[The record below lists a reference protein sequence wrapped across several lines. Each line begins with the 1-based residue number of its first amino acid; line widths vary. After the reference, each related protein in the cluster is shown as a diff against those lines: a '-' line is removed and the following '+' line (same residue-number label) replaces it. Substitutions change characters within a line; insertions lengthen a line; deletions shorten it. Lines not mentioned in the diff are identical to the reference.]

1 MSCEEL
7 LLARL
12 RARGLRLTPQ
22 RELVLAALH
31 HVEGP
36 ATAEEIYAR
45 VHAVSASVDISTVYR
60 TLELFQEFQLVS
72 SFDPGD
78 GKRRYEHLGVEAP
91 HHHLVCRVCGQ
102 MIPITHRDVRP
113 LTEYLAATYGFVVD
127 EGDLTISGLCAPC
140 HAAQTNAALHSN
152 SMTTDYQTQQ
162 IET

>member
-7 LLARL
+7 LLEHL

-31 HVEGP
+31 QLDGP
-36 ATAEEIYAR
+36 ETAEEIYAR
-45 VHAVSASVDISTVYR
+45 VHTVSASVDISTVYR

-102 MIPITHRDVRP
+102 VIPIAQADLLP
-113 LTEYLAATYGFVVD
+113 LAEHLAETYGFVAAA
-127 EGDLTISGLCAPC
+127 GGLTISGLCATC
-140 HAAQTNAALHSN
+140 RAAERLL
-152 SMTTDYQTQQ
+152 D
-162 IET
+162 

>member
-7 LLARL
+7 LLEHL

-31 HVEGP
+31 KLDAPETV
-36 ATAEEIYAR
+36 EEIHAR

-91 HHHLVCRVCGQ
+91 HHHLVCRACGR
-102 MIPITHRDVRP
+102 MIPIAQADLHP
-113 LTEYLAATYGFVVD
+113 LAEHLAEAYGFIAD
-127 EGDLTISGLCAPC
+127 DGDLTISGLCAAC
-140 HAAQTNAALHSN
+140 SAAAA
-152 SMTTDYQTQQ
+152 TAAD
-162 IET
+162 

>member
-7 LLARL
+7 LLERL

-36 ATAEEIYAR
+36 ATAEEIYTR
-45 VHAVSASVDISTVYR
+45 VHTVSASVDISTVYR

-91 HHHLVCRVCGQ
+91 HHHLVCRSCGQ
-102 MIPITHRDVRP
+102 VIPIEQADVHP
-113 LTEYLAATYGFVVD
+113 LAEHLAAAYGFAVD
-127 EGDLTISGLCAPC
+127 EGDLTISGLCATC
-140 HAAQTNAALHSN
+140 RAAA
-152 SMTTDYQTQQ
+152 
-162 IET
+162 

>member
-7 LLARL
+7 LLEHL

-31 HVEGP
+31 RIEGP
-36 ATAEEIYAR
+36 ATAEEIYAH
-45 VHAVSASVDISTVYR
+45 VHEVSASVDISTVYR

-91 HHHLVCRVCGQ
+91 HHHLVCRACGQ
-102 MIPITHRDVRP
+102 VIPIAQADLRP
-113 LTEYLAATYGFVVD
+113 LANHLAETYGFVAD
-127 EGDLTISGLCAPC
+127 DGDLTIPGLCAAC
-140 HAAQTNAALHSN
+140 RASAQ
-152 SMTTDYQTQQ
+152 
-162 IET
+162 

>member
-7 LLARL
+7 LLEHL

-22 RELVLAALH
+22 RELVLATLH
-31 HVEGP
+31 HIEGP

-91 HHHLVCRVCGQ
+91 HHRLVCRSCGQ
-102 MIPITHRDVRP
+102 VIPIEQADVRP
-113 LTEYLAATYGFVVD
+113 LAEHLATAYGFTVD
-127 EGDLTISGLCAPC
+127 EGDLTISGLCATC
-140 HAAQTNAALHSN
+140 RAAA
-152 SMTTDYQTQQ
+152 
-162 IET
+162 

>member
-1 MSCEEL
+1 MACEERL
-7 LLARL
+7 LEHL

-36 ATAEEIYAR
+36 ATAEEIYTR
-45 VHAVSASVDISTVYR
+45 VHAISASVDISTVYR

-102 MIPITHRDVRP
+102 VIPIAQADLHP
-113 LTEYLAATYGFVVD
+113 LAAHLAAVYGFTVD
-127 EGDLTISGLCAPC
+127 EGDLTIPGLCATCRTATP
-140 HAAQTNAALHSN
+140 
-152 SMTTDYQTQQ
+152 
-162 IET
+162 

>member
-7 LLARL
+7 FLERL

-31 HVEGP
+31 QLDGP
-36 ATAEEIYAR
+36 ATVDEIYAR
-45 VHAVSASVDISTVYR
+45 VHALSASVDISTVYR

-91 HHHLVCRVCGQ
+91 HHHLVCRACGQ
-102 MIPITHRDVRP
+102 VIPVAQADLRP
-113 LTEYLAATYGFVVD
+113 LAEHLAEAYGFIVD
-127 EGDLTISGLCAPC
+127 EGDLTISGLCATC
-140 HAAQTNAALHSN
+140 SLVAK
-152 SMTTDYQTQQ
+152 
-162 IET
+162 